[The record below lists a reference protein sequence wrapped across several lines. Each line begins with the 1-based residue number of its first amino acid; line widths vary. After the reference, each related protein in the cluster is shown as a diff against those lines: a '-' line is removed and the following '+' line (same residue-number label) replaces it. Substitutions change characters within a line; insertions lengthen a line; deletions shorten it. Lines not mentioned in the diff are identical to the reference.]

1 LEKNQNSNVIVA
13 KNSKKEKEMV
23 LQLNPKYPKLS
34 KKFTDFLSQ
43 NKICGN
49 RPLNVVIPQLDEQQ
63 KINNNKNDKQKL
75 LLLLLLEEEEEEEEL
90 KRTESCVFLRVF

>member
-1 LEKNQNSNVIVA
+1 
-13 KNSKKEKEMV
+13 MV
-23 LQLNPKYPKLS
+23 LQLYLKYPQLS

-63 KINNNKNDKQKL
+63 KINNNNNKQKLLL
-75 LLLLLLEEEEEEEEL
+75 LLLLLLEEEEEEEEQL
-90 KRTESCVFLRVF
+90 KTTENCVFSRVF